1 MDFNE
6 YLFLLMKDT
15 QSVNRSILLGNIYR
29 SPSST
34 QVNDYE
40 LCDLLDL
47 IQQKFPIP
55 KWIVGD
61 FNFANISWY
70 DADGSTVIARC
81 TGLTQIENKFI
92 STLKKNFLLQHV
104 SEPTRQRGLDVP
116 HTLDL
121 ILSSDNC
128 LSEIEHLSPLGMSD
142 HSVLMFRY
150 EWAIYIR
157 KQISVRQ
164 RS

>member
-61 FNFANISWY
+61 FN
-70 DADGSTVIARC
+70 
-81 TGLTQIENKFI
+81 
-92 STLKKNFLLQHV
+92 
-104 SEPTRQRGLDVP
+104 
-116 HTLDL
+116 
-121 ILSSDNC
+121 
-128 LSEIEHLSPLGMSD
+128 
-142 HSVLMFRY
+142 
-150 EWAIYIR
+150 
-157 KQISVRQ
+157 
-164 RS
+164 